1 MPSSL
6 PFPSFSFFSPRIF
19 LFLFLFSLYFW
30 VRWEKS
36 GFFLHSF
43 FLSTFLFFIFIKP
56 TAIAHSSLQCQ
67 IHLRLGHFVTHWCFV
82 SAIEKS
88 CKWIRVGIQGLQT
101 PFIANVKEQ
110 ASCLRWCIT
119 IKTCLFTQCCSYI
132 YILPMDHIF
141 SCCLD
146 LPNIFQFE
154 LPKHITNKWVS
165 IWD

>member
-1 MPSSL
+1 MLSSL
-6 PFPSFSFFSPRIF
+6 PFPPFSIFPPTFSISFPFFFIF
-19 LFLFLFSLYFW
+19 LSNVGKEW
-30 VRWEKS
+30 
-36 GFFLHSF
+36 FFLHSF
-43 FLSTFLFFIFIKP
+43 FLSTFFFFNKP

-67 IHLRLGHFVTHWCFV
+67 IHLRLGDFVTHWCFA

-88 CKWIRVGIQGLQT
+88 CKWIGVGIQGLQT